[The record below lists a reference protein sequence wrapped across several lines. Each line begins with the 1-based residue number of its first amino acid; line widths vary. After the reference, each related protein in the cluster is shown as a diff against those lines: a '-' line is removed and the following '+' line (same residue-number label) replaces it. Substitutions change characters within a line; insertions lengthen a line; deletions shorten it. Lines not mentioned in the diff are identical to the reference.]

1 MSMETLRSTQARLR
15 QRYQETPAAAHV
27 TLVAQGSTLEDITC
41 RLETGHAR
49 TLAGMHPG
57 IGGSGREACP
67 GDMLLEA
74 LAACAGVTLRAVAT
88 SLGVPLRAA
97 SVKVEGDL
105 DFRGMMGLSKDVPVG
120 FQNIRLEFQ
129 IDGDASDEQLDA
141 LMRRTEMF
149 CAVSGALASPP
160 RFTFRRMPGA
170 RGA

>member
-15 QRYQETPAAAHV
+15 QRYQETPSQARV
-27 TLVAQGSTLEDITC
+27 TLLAQGRTSQDITC
-41 RLETGHAR
+41 QLETGKSR

-88 SLGVPLRAA
+88 GLGVPLRAA
-97 SVKVEGDL
+97 SVKAEGDL

-120 FQNIRLEFQ
+120 FQNIRLEFE
-129 IDGDASDEQLDA
+129 IDGDATDEQLDA

-149 CAVSGALASPP
+149 CAVSRALASPP
-160 RFTFRRMPGA
+160 RFTYRRMQSAHGA
-170 RGA
+170 